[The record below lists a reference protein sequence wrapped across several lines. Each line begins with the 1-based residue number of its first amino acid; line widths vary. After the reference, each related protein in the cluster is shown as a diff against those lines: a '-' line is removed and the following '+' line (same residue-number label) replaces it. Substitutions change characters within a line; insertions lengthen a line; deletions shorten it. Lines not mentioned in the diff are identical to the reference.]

1 MEAKTGG
8 ASKVVETTKIFLKI
22 KGMMTGSATK
32 ISPIDGLSK
41 REQSKLERLMEA
53 EKVTGY
59 LNAGSKTFKIL

>member
-1 MEAKTGG
+1 
-8 ASKVVETTKIFLKI
+8 
-22 KGMMTGSATK
+22 MTGSATK

-53 EKVTGY
+53 EKVTGF